1 MQIVCKCHANSVAH
15 FFHGIMHTITAKH
28 DFDGVIGRLRIRRS
42 RWKSLTKLRANK
54 DSISA
59 KSSLICEALIC
70 KTLLYRIV
78 RLCYNFIDYILCQL
92 CCRFLLWLLFTCT
105 SYDRTGEKWVIYFW
119 FHRVILKF
127 FTKIAIWQYIHTFF
141 DYSKWL
147 THYMIYIR
155 CYQDIQNHK

>member
-1 MQIVCKCHANSVAH
+1 
-15 FFHGIMHTITAKH
+15 MHTITAKH

-70 KTLLYRIV
+70 KTLLYHIV

-105 SYDRTGEKWVIYFW
+105 SYDRTGEK
-119 FHRVILKF
+119 
-127 FTKIAIWQYIHTFF
+127 
-141 DYSKWL
+141 
-147 THYMIYIR
+147 
-155 CYQDIQNHK
+155 